1 MSDEIAELK
10 QLIKLTFEWNR
21 LKRMYLMTISSIK
34 QLAKSTRSMLDSSA
48 RAEMENRISIL
59 NNSKKEIEG
68 LMVKIENEIVNF

>member
-1 MSDEIAELK
+1 
-10 QLIKLTFEWNR
+10 
-21 LKRMYLMTISSIK
+21 MTITSIK

-68 LMVKIENEIVNF
+68 LMTQIENEIVNF